1 MAKLEHFLAEQMKTL
16 VPNYDTVELK
26 ATVSSSSFSVEFFVT
41 VNGKRKQCFQ
51 MIDDGQFTE
60 KNFNIFSK
68 AIANYVRGL
77 PDFIKKD
84 INKYSV
90 VLK

>member
-1 MAKLEHFLAEQMKTL
+1 M
-16 VPNYDTVELK
+16 
-26 ATVSSSSFSVEFFVT
+26 
-41 VNGKRKQCFQ
+41 QCFQ
-51 MIDDGQFTE
+51 MIDDGRFTE

-68 AIANYVRGL
+68 AIANYVREL
-77 PDFIKKD
+77 PDFNKNG

>member
-1 MAKLEHFLAEQMKTL
+1 MAELELFLAEQMKTL

-41 VNGKRKQCFQ
+41 VDGKKMQCFQ
-51 MIDDGQFTE
+51 MIDDGQFSE
-60 KNFNIFSK
+60 KNFNLFSR
-68 AIANYVRGL
+68 AIANYVREL
-77 PDFIKKD
+77 PDFNKKG